1 MTAGCGR
8 RREPKVPKS
17 LQGCGPRTDSP
28 VCLGGWGTD
37 GAHASCSI
45 GKALLGTFG
54 ESQFHV
60 WEGVCDVFRAWH
72 FLSYVCR
79 STPPPHPHLFP
90 AFHLSVL
97 LPSLFHRTRTSSMCH
112 TSNNSLSSLP
122 KPFLRIEISSKP
134 MTFKLSQIFLI

>member
-72 FLSYVCR
+72 FLSYVCVGQ
-79 STPPPHPHLFP
+79 PHPHIPTSF
-90 AFHLSVL
+90 
-97 LPSLFHRTRTSSMCH
+97 LPSIFLFCF
-112 TSNNSLSSLP
+112 LP
-122 KPFLRIEISSKP
+122 FFTEPAPLPCAILQTKSKP
-134 MTFKLSQIFLI
+134 TVVNSFKTSIKRRAQRHISEL